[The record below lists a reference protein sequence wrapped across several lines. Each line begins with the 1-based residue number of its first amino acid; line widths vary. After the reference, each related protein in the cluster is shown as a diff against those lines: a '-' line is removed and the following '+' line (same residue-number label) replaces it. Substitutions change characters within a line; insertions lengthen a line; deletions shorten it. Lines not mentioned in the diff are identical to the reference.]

1 MLRLQLES
9 GEVARHVFVNR
20 IGIQN
25 VGAGMR
31 VKYSLLQMGFLSIL
45 YTTTPIPSIS
55 GSTKLLSTS
64 ARIYNPLLF
73 AEIFQEHDD
82 DECDWI
88 DQTSP
93 KFFILSQ

>member
-31 VKYSLLQMGFLSIL
+31 IKYSLLQMGFLSIL
-45 YTTTPIPSIS
+45 YTTTPIPSCTDRDFFVKNPGSSSVRFFHQGICRIS
-55 GSTKLLSTS
+55 NRVQLQDGPEL
-64 ARIYNPLLF
+64 Y
-73 AEIFQEHDD
+73 H
-82 DECDWI
+82 
-88 DQTSP
+88 
-93 KFFILSQ
+93 